1 MPVFAWWQEL
11 KVYFRSARISSPGKQ
26 VLPSFCGFC
35 CRGSEEEPLRA
46 SRLFFF
52 FSPHLLH
59 TLPCFSPSGTFWD
72 FLPNK
77 AGLWF
82 VRCSYFN
89 LCSCSGLDYTV
100 FTESQHNLF
109 FLYWVSEWQR
119 FKQRCL
125 RILLWMCV
133 YFNARVCVCVFF
145 AHMYGAMPLLL
156 LGLLFVTVI
165 PPNEEVEWVSVLYCS
180 HLQTPYQM
188 PRSLHTSHKH
198 FILIPAHRAKPGQPR
213 SSCHFFVHSPLSVHS
228 LQSEWAPSRPST
240 KCLLNY
246 LVFFQAKGGVQ
257 HNNRERFTFSLLA
270 CFATPKYPWR

>member
-35 CRGSEEEPLRA
+35 CRGGEEEPLRA

-52 FSPHLLH
+52 VFFLPVFYIRCPVFPPLGLSGNFSP
-59 TLPCFSPSGTFWD
+59 TKQVC
-72 FLPNK
+72 
-77 AGLWF
+77 GLWGVPILIWVPAQDWTATF
-82 VRCSYFN
+82 LLNRSTISFS
-89 LCSCSGLDYTV
+89 L
-100 FTESQHNLF
+100 TESVNDRDSNRDAWEF
-109 FLYWVSEWQR
+109 FCGCVSVLMPT
-119 FKQRCL
+119 F
-125 RILLWMCV
+125 
-133 YFNARVCVCVFF
+133 VCVCVCVF
-145 AHMYGAMPLLL
+145 AHMYGAMPLVL

-198 FILIPAHRAKPGQPR
+198 FILIPAHQAKPGQPR
-213 SSCHFFVHSPLSVHS
+213 SSCHFFVHSSLSVHS

-246 LVFFQAKGGVQ
+246 LVFFQAKGGV
-257 HNNRERFTFSLLA
+257 
-270 CFATPKYPWR
+270 